1 MNERIAVLTA
11 GWNREFLNFMMQG
24 ICQRA
29 AMDHADVYL
38 FNCYGDQDE
47 SNPFNIGEYNIFH
60 LPDLSKFS
68 GIILFSNN
76 ISSNVAKEGLQKSI
90 LESKV
95 PAISVEYEM
104 NGMDFI
110 GIDNYSALSE
120 MVEHLITHHHYH
132 DFHYLGGPEHNFEA
146 SERARAFTETLE
158 KHKLQVSEDM
168 VTYTNY
174 SHDEA
179 FFFINCWLEQGRSLP
194 QAFICGNDDLAI
206 GVCEALAE
214 VGIRVPEDVAVTGY
228 DNFDAAINYSPRIS
242 TIDRAKKELG
252 YESCD
257 HLFKQMNNEPVETKV
272 LLKSKPI
279 YSESCGC
286 YEKNPRNHDLFR
298 KHCFRKEAENRNL
311 DGNLRLMTDELVN
324 CDSFHSFREK
334 VHKYLQD
341 FHIHTFYLM
350 VENDEYDLEK
360 APTLLYRTEGYSDTM
375 TVTCAIEGDINLP
388 LFRIRTADLFPGAF
402 YEKPKGNLYI
412 FSPIHFQDRSIG
424 YCVIKNSTY
433 LLEHYFLYTW
443 LTTINST
450 IENIRQKRILN
461 AVNEKLNTLYMKDF
475 LTDLY
480 NRFGYER
487 MALPLFEKNRAEG
500 KSTYIIFMDLDK
512 LKSINDCYG
521 HNHGDL
527 AIITLANTLR
537 KYVPSDALSI
547 RYGGDEFLVVGT
559 FVNETHL
566 FNIVDSIERELK
578 EKTLCSGLPYE
589 FSTSCG
595 FVVATPNS
603 DMSLDSFVEMADSNM
618 YLNKQYKRKQ
628 RNEQEAT

>member
-29 AMDHADVYL
+29 AKDQADVYL
-38 FNCYGDQDE
+38 FNCYGDQDD
-47 SNPFNIGEYNIFH
+47 SNPFNIGEYNLFH

-76 ISSNVAKEGLQKSI
+76 ISSVSVKDLLCEKI

-95 PAISVEYEM
+95 CVISVEYEIE
-104 NGMDFI
+104 GMDYI

-120 MVEHLITHHHYH
+120 MVEHLITHHHYKDLH
-132 DFHYLGGPEHNFEA
+132 FIGGPKNNYEA
-146 SERARAFTETLE
+146 SERKRAFTETLE
-158 KHKLQVSEDM
+158 HHKIQVQDDM
-168 VTYTNY
+168 ITYTNY

-179 FFFINCWLEQGRSLP
+179 YDFINQWLESGRTLP
-194 QAFICGNDDLAI
+194 QAFVCANDDLAI
-206 GVCEALAE
+206 GVSEALSEA
-214 VGIRVPEDVAVTGY
+214 GIRVPEDVAVTGY

-242 TIDRAKKELG
+242 TVDRAKKELG
-252 YESCD
+252 YASCD
-257 HLFKQMNNEPVETKV
+257 HLFLQMQKINTEHKI

-279 YSESCGC
+279 FSESCGC
-286 YEKNPRNHDLFR
+286 YEKTPRNHDTFR
-298 KHCFRKEAENRNL
+298 KQCFRKEAENRNL
-311 DGNLRLMTDELVN
+311 DGNLRIMSDDLVN

-334 VHKYLQD
+334 VHQHLKS

-360 APTLLYRTEGYSDTM
+360 APTLLYRTEGYNDTM
-375 TVTCAIEGDINLP
+375 TVTCAIEGDVNLP
-388 LFRIRTADLFPGAF
+388 LFRIRTVDLFPGAF
-402 YEKPKGNLYI
+402 YEKPKGDLYI

-433 LLEHYFLYTW
+433 LLEHYFLYNW

-461 AVNEKLNTLYMKDF
+461 AVNEKLNLLYMKDF

-487 MALPLFEKNRAEG
+487 MALPLFEKNKAEG
-500 KSTYIIFMDLDK
+500 KSTYILFMDLDC
-512 LKSINDCYG
+512 LKSINDSYG

-537 KYVPSDALSI
+537 KYVPKDALSI

-559 FVNETHL
+559 FISDEHL
-566 FNIVDSIERELK
+566 FSLIESIEKELK
-578 EKTLCSGLPYE
+578 DKTLCSGLPYK

-595 FVVATPNS
+595 YVVAGPSS
-603 DMSLDSFVEMADSNM
+603 DMSLDTFVEMADSNM
-618 YLNKQYKRKQ
+618 YLNKQYKKQ
-628 RNEQEAT
+628 QNS

>member
-29 AMDHADVYL
+29 AKDQADVYL
-38 FNCYGDQDE
+38 FNCYGDQDD
-47 SNPFNIGEYNIFH
+47 SNPFNIGEYNLFH

-76 ISSNVAKEGLQKSI
+76 ISSVSVKDLLCEKI

-95 PAISVEYEM
+95 CAISVEYEIE
-104 NGMDFI
+104 GMDYI

-120 MVEHLITHHHYH
+120 MVEHLITHHHYKDLH
-132 DFHYLGGPEHNFEA
+132 FIGGPKNNYEA
-146 SERARAFTETLE
+146 SERKRAFTETLE
-158 KHKLQVSEDM
+158 HHKIQVQDDM
-168 VTYTNY
+168 ITYTNY

-179 FFFINCWLEQGRSLP
+179 YDFINQWLESGRTLP
-194 QAFICGNDDLAI
+194 QAFVCANDDLAI
-206 GVCEALAE
+206 GVSEALSEA
-214 VGIRVPEDVAVTGY
+214 GIRVPEDVAVTGY

-242 TIDRAKKELG
+242 TVDRAKKELG
-252 YESCD
+252 YASCD
-257 HLFKQMNNEPVETKV
+257 HLFLQMQKINTEHKIM
-272 LLKSKPI
+272 LKSKPI
-279 YSESCGC
+279 FSESCGC
-286 YEKNPRNHDLFR
+286 YEKTPRNHDTFR
-298 KHCFRKEAENRNL
+298 KQCFRKEAENRNL
-311 DGNLRLMTDELVN
+311 DGNLRIMSDDLVN
-324 CDSFHSFREK
+324 CDSFHSFRKK
-334 VHKYLQD
+334 VHQHLKS

-375 TVTCAIEGDINLP
+375 TVTCAIEGDVNLP
-388 LFRIRTADLFPGAF
+388 LFRIRTVDLFPGAF
-402 YEKPKGNLYI
+402 YEKPKGDLYI

-433 LLEHYFLYTW
+433 LLEHYFLYNW

-461 AVNEKLNTLYMKDF
+461 AVNEKLNLLYMKDF

-487 MALPLFEKNRAEG
+487 MALPLFEKNKAEG
-500 KSTYIIFMDLDK
+500 KSTYILFMDLDC
-512 LKSINDCYG
+512 LKSINDSYG

-537 KYVPSDALSI
+537 KYVPKDALSI

-559 FVNETHL
+559 FISDEHL
-566 FNIVDSIERELK
+566 FSLIESIEKEL
-578 EKTLCSGLPYE
+578 EDKTLCSGLPYK

-595 FVVATPNS
+595 YVVAGPSS
-603 DMSLDSFVEMADSNM
+603 DMSLDTFVEMADSNM
-618 YLNKQYKRKQ
+618 YLNKQYKKQ
-628 RNEQEAT
+628 QNS

>member
-29 AMDHADVYL
+29 AKDQADVYL
-38 FNCYGDQDE
+38 FNCYGDQDD
-47 SNPFNIGEYNIFH
+47 SNPFNIGEYNLFH

-76 ISSNVAKEGLQKSI
+76 ISSVSVKDLLCEKI

-95 PAISVEYEM
+95 CAISVEYEIE
-104 NGMDFI
+104 GMDYI

-120 MVEHLITHHHYH
+120 MVEHLITHHHYKDLH
-132 DFHYLGGPEHNFEA
+132 FIGGPKNNYEA
-146 SERARAFTETLE
+146 SERKRAFTETLE
-158 KHKLQVSEDM
+158 HHKIQVQDDM
-168 VTYTNY
+168 ITYTNY

-179 FFFINCWLEQGRSLP
+179 YDFINQWLESGRTLP
-194 QAFICGNDDLAI
+194 QAFVCANDDLAI
-206 GVCEALAE
+206 GVSEALSEA
-214 VGIRVPEDVAVTGY
+214 GIRVPEDVAVTGY

-242 TIDRAKKELG
+242 TVDRAKKELG
-252 YESCD
+252 YASCD
-257 HLFKQMNNEPVETKV
+257 HLFLQMQKINTEHKI

-279 YSESCGC
+279 FSESCGC
-286 YEKNPRNHDLFR
+286 YEKTPRNHDTFR
-298 KHCFRKEAENRNL
+298 KQCFRKEAENRNL
-311 DGNLRLMTDELVN
+311 DGNLRIMSDDLVN

-334 VHKYLQD
+334 VHQHLKS

-375 TVTCAIEGDINLP
+375 TVTCAIEGDVNLP
-388 LFRIRTADLFPGAF
+388 LFRIRTVDLFPGAF
-402 YEKPKGNLYI
+402 YEKPKGDLYI

-433 LLEHYFLYTW
+433 LLEHYFLYNW

-461 AVNEKLNTLYMKDF
+461 AVNEKLNLLYMKDF

-487 MALPLFEKNRAEG
+487 MALPLFEKNKAEG
-500 KSTYIIFMDLDK
+500 KSTYILFMDLDC
-512 LKSINDCYG
+512 LKSINDSYG

-537 KYVPSDALSI
+537 KYVPKDALSI

-559 FVNETHL
+559 FISDEHL
-566 FNIVDSIERELK
+566 FSLIESIEKEL
-578 EKTLCSGLPYE
+578 EDKTLCSGLPYK

-595 FVVATPNS
+595 YVVAGPSS
-603 DMSLDSFVEMADSNM
+603 DMSLDTFVEMADSNM
-618 YLNKQYKRKQ
+618 YLNKQYKKQ
-628 RNEQEAT
+628 QNS